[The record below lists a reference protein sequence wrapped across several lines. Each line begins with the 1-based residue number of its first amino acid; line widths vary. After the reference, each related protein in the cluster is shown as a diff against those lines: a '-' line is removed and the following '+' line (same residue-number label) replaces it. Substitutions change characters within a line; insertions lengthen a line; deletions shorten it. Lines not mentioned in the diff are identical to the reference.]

1 MRFLPQ
7 NLALP
12 ESGKAGKALKNQ
24 GNPRRLMVMA
34 RAMKACAIVEISVE
48 IVFRA
53 LSLDGQRFDD
63 LAPSATL
70 TAFNSL
76 ILN

>member
-1 MRFLPQ
+1 
-7 NLALP
+7 
-12 ESGKAGKALKNQ
+12 
-24 GNPRRLMVMA
+24 MVMA
-34 RAMKACAIVEISVE
+34 RVMKACAIVEISVE